1 MALVSTLSFGSLL
14 KYYRRA
20 AGITQAQ
27 LAQRAGYTT
36 VFISMLEREVRR
48 PLRSTVDLLAV
59 ALEISAEERDALET
73 AAHLLSS
80 PRLIDRC
87 WRPFTR
93 SRLPKLLIGGFLGAE
108 PDGSLIAREAE
119 LDRLRAE
126 LDAVA

>member
-80 PRLIDRC
+80 TTVMVDAGSR
-87 WRPFTR
+87 FTR
-93 SRLPKLLIGGFLGAE
+93 PRLPK
-108 PDGSLIAREAE
+108 
-119 LDRLRAE
+119 
-126 LDAVA
+126 